1 MSNNLFSLYEY
12 ADQRCID
19 VDWFDLVQA
28 PSLSLPLADGS
39 CAIAI
44 NPWKMVTVADEKV
57 ALAHELGHCE
67 TGSFYNQYAAL
78 DIRQK
83 HEHRADKWA
92 IERLIPASA
101 LDQAVADG
109 CAEMWQLAEHF
120 GVTIEFMKKAV
131 CWHTHGNL
139 ATELYF

>member
-1 MSNNLFSLYEY
+1 MNKLLALYDY
-12 ADQRCID
+12 ARDHGID
-19 VDWFDLVQA
+19 VDWFDLA
-28 PSLSLPLADGS
+28 RTPSLSLPFEDGS
-39 CAIAI
+39 YAVAM
-44 NPWKMVTVADEKV
+44 NPWMMATLEDETV

-92 IERLIPASA
+92 VERLIPAEA
-101 LDQAVADG
+101 LAQAAADG
-109 CAEMWQLAEHF
+109 CTEMWQLAEYF

-139 ATELYF
+139 STDLYF